1 MATKRSALSVAT
13 ALCSVMSVC
22 TASAMVY
29 LKAFVEESC
38 FDEEICRDQLRALW
52 TALCLQL
59 NYDVDTYAYDL
70 TLHELWEVLQET
82 GDGTSD
88 WSDYD
93 SFNKFMC
100 AYLV

>member
-1 MATKRSALSVAT
+1 M
-13 ALCSVMSVC
+13 
-22 TASAMVY
+22 
-29 LKAFVEESC
+29 
-38 FDEEICRDQLRALW
+38 
-52 TALCLQL
+52 QL